1 MVARILSG
9 EGVDFE
15 GARSNRNPGPREDLR
30 FFVISSLGEDLG
42 GYLMA
47 FSHFKL
53 AGNSYIAGS

>member
-42 GYLMA
+42 VQTEHCFQRLDMV
-47 FSHFKL
+47 
-53 AGNSYIAGS
+53 N